1 MENSIPV
8 HKLFVNYGQFKFI
21 QLVKS
26 NALLIKLL
34 KKLEKTFAECF
45 PDEQTSKFIRITEG
59 DFTVPLLYKVGQ
71 VFNDKAEIS
80 VYGKDSALSIKTEKK
95 VVTDK
100 PFIPVETSKTESKKE
115 LVKRED
121 LKREELKR
129 EELKREELKKEELK
143 REELKREEKRKED
156 LRKEEDLKESKPE
169 PLQRKKPRQERNR
182 ETPALNKFIKTDED
196 KKVIV
201 QNENSKKELL
211 VSASSE
217 DSDSD
222 IFTKDEKKP
231 NLTKSNLFRN

>member
-100 PFIPVETSKTESKKE
+100 PFIPVETSKTEPKKE
-115 LVKRED
+115 LFKRED
-121 LKREELKR
+121 WKREELKR
-129 EELKREELKKEELK
+129 EELK

-169 PLQRKKPRQERNR
+169 TLQRKKPRQERNR